1 MSEKT
6 IDTLVDDIYDLLDK
20 GKSRPNQEF
29 LFGMAAAIMDSVR
42 KQLWFSS
49 QADKRPALRMS
60 NIGKPCSRAL
70 WYEITAKVEGETY
83 SPQTRLKFMFGDIAE
98 ALILYLAKEAGHT
111 VEDQQKEIEIDGIKG
126 HLDAVIDGEL
136 VDVKSASAYGMRK
149 FKEATLPTDDPFGYI
164 SQISGYANALG
175 KTSGTFLAFDKSSG
189 ELATYTHNDLEN
201 TSERIASVSADMA
214 RTEPPDRAFETVL
227 DRKDKRQ
234 KLGINCSYC
243 SYKETC
249 WADEG
254 LELKFRS
261 GRPVFFVGE
270 APETEEEDYGTF

>member
-1 MSEKT
+1 MNEKT
-6 IDTLVDDIYDLLDK
+6 IDTLVDDIYDLLDN

-49 QADKRPALRMS
+49 QEDKRPALRMS

>member
-49 QADKRPALRMS
+49 QEDKRPALRMS

-189 ELATYTHNDLEN
+189 ELATYTHSDLEN

>member
-6 IDTLVDDIYDLLDK
+6 IDTLVDDIYDLLDN

-49 QADKRPALRMS
+49 QEDKRPALRMS

>member
-49 QADKRPALRMS
+49 QEDKRPALRMS